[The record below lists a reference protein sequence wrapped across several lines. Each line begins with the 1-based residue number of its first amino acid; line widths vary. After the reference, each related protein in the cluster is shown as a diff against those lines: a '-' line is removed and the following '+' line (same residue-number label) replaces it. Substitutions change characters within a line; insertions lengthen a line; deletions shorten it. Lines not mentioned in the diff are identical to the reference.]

1 MKKDD
6 EQTRQT
12 LKSFQEVLK
21 RKLAAVKTLVVKYS
35 YYQQNSWTSEIYS
48 KAKLNLIQKHLNNSV
63 KLENDTRTSK

>member
-1 MKKDD
+1 MKNDD

>member
-1 MKKDD
+1 MKNDD

-35 YYQQNSWTSEIYS
+35 YYQQNS
-48 KAKLNLIQKHLNNSV
+48 
-63 KLENDTRTSK
+63 